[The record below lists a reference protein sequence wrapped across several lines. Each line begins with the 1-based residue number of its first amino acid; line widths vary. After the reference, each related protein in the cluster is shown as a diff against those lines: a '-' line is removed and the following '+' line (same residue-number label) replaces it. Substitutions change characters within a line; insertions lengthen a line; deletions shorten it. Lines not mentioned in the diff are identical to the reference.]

1 MTDGTIY
8 RGWISGNQLKIVACI
23 AMLIDHIGMILLPD
37 MVFLRIIGR
46 IAFSFAL
53 LTALALAVG
62 VCCFSGVEIDY
73 GIMGILLPVTVR
85 LPDFGSFG
93 AKAALASIYTPV
105 TVFLLFSAWLI
116 ALSLVLGGVQF
127 FCLVAIIPIACYSG
141 QRGKHNLKGLFYV
154 FYPAHLALLA
164 AIYLILNSDFLST
177 LF

>member
-1 MTDGTIY
+1 MGI
-8 RGWISGNQLKIVACI
+8 
-23 AMLIDHIGMILLPD
+23 
-37 MVFLRIIGR
+37 
-46 IAFSFAL
+46 
-53 LTALALAVG
+53 
-62 VCCFSGVEIDY
+62 CCFSGIEIDY
-73 GIMGILLPVTVR
+73 GIMGVLLPVTVR

-93 AKAALASIYTPV
+93 AKVALASIYTPV

-154 FYPAHLALLA
+154 FYPAHLTLLA
-164 AIYLILNSDFLST
+164 AIYFILNSDFLST